1 MKTRYIY
8 ICLLGLLS
16 VFTTGCEDRLD
27 IPKHGNMGSQED
39 FYQTDQEAMQA
50 LASLYFSWS
59 SNYYNWFM
67 TKNSLADDV
76 WSGGGSR
83 GDNAQMEQLNEY
95 TFDTDHSMIAN
106 LYSGMYSIIYKANLI
121 IDLMEPDTDVKKRA
135 LAEAKFFRAW
145 AHFELVTLF
154 GTAPIVDHLLTP
166 DEYRLGNSSPQD
178 TCAFIEKDLTG
189 AINLYALPSKINVND
204 KETTIRTTKEVA
216 QAMLGK
222 AYVFQGKYSEAA
234 SILDKVI
241 ESGKY
246 DLYEGA
252 YDKLLHVEA
261 NGSCESML
269 EVQRRNDPEQAW
281 NWDILTMTYLMTGWR
296 SDKLTVS
303 GEASGYIATGT
314 YGFMNPRKSLYDA
327 FVDREG
333 ADGYRLNSTLRS
345 YEQLSKIG
353 VSLQPGANMVGH
365 EGYFMWK
372 TRTLK
377 EDCIYDASY
386 FQALQYI
393 NLRVM
398 RYAEVLLLAAE
409 AHVQGGDKNKALSY
423 INRIRSR
430 ARLTNLSAVTLDDVK
445 KEKQL
450 ELCMECVRFQDLTRW
465 NDAETAMGQQG
476 KVIPAFS
483 SEGVKFLFKN
493 STYGFKAKHK
503 LLPIPRKELELN
515 PNMKQNENW

>member
-1 MKTRYIY
+1 
-8 ICLLGLLS
+8 

-39 FYQTDQEAMQA
+39 FYKTDQEAMQA

-178 TCAFIEKDLTG
+178 TWAFIEKDLTE
-189 AINLYALPSKINVND
+189 AINLNALPSKVNVND

-261 NGSCESML
+261 NG
-269 EVQRRNDPEQAW
+269 
-281 NWDILTMTYLMTGWR
+281 TG
-296 SDKLTVS
+296 
-303 GEASGYIATGT
+303 
-314 YGFMNPRKSLYDA
+314 
-327 FVDREG
+327 
-333 ADGYRLNSTLRS
+333 
-345 YEQLSKIG
+345 
-353 VSLQPGANMVGH
+353 
-365 EGYFMWK
+365 
-372 TRTLK
+372 
-377 EDCIYDASY
+377 IY
-386 FQALQYI
+386 
-393 NLRVM
+393 
-398 RYAEVLLLAAE
+398 
-409 AHVQGGDKNKALSY
+409 
-423 INRIRSR
+423 
-430 ARLTNLSAVTLDDVK
+430 
-445 KEKQL
+445 
-450 ELCMECVRFQDLTRW
+450 
-465 NDAETAMGQQG
+465 
-476 KVIPAFS
+476 
-483 SEGVKFLFKN
+483 
-493 STYGFKAKHK
+493 
-503 LLPIPRKELELN
+503 
-515 PNMKQNENW
+515 